1 MPLLCISLLA
11 LLFLPPSL
19 SCNSS
24 KANVLRENFR
34 AVGKTLLDNAKKDIN
49 ASLSDFSC
57 LSLKKKLPGCT
68 ANPNEANSVNTLL
81 ILACKIQN
89 LDLPQTNLLA
99 KTIQGSIDCPCP
111 TKSPD
116 RQHITNQG
124 KKKRTRRMSGRK
136 MNRKRC
142 RAMAILQNMT
152 QCYEILN
159 SLSMDT

>member
-111 TKSPD
+111 TKSPTTYYKPREEEKD
-116 RQHITNQG
+116 KTDEREKN
-124 KKKRTRRMSGRK
+124 
-136 MNRKRC
+136 
-142 RAMAILQNMT
+142 
-152 QCYEILN
+152 E
-159 SLSMDT
+159 